1 MLMRRNAAFVPDVLQ
16 LGKIGR
22 WFVGQPPCPLQHGF
36 AHALTPAVD
45 TGGVRFQGFE
55 QQIFFGIHDT
65 EQVLET
71 LAVMIGCVHMDVH
84 PAGVVD
90 FSACLPD
97 TAHTLL
103 KFFHFV
109 IGEFRRYHFH
119 AIFRIGRSAI
129 VPIVIPLCADA
140 AIAHDAPLLA
150 LPIRYIPAIVI
161 IIAALRRRSKI
172 RAKRLCRFCS
182 RDAGQLDFHAEALIF
197 DANHRSGSFGLSPF
211 VCGGG
216 VRFSGS

>member
-1 MLMRRNAAFVPDVLQ
+1 MLVRRNAAFVPDVLQ

-36 AHALTPAVD
+36 AHTLTPAVD
-45 TGGVRFQGFE
+45 AGWVRFQGFE
-55 QQIFFGIHDT
+55 QQIFLGIHDT

-103 KFFHFV
+103 EFLHLV
-109 IGEFRRYHFH
+109 IGELRCYHFH
-119 AIFRIGRSAI
+119 AIFWIGCSAI
-129 VPIVIPLCADA
+129 VTIVIPLCADT

-197 DANHRSGSFGLSPF
+197 DPNHRSGSFGLSPF
-211 VCGGG
+211 VCGG